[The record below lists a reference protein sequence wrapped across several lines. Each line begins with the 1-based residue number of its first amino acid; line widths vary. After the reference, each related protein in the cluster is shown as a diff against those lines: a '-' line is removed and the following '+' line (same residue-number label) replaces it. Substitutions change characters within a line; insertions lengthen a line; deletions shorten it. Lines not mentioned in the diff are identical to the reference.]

1 MKGKLLFVAG
11 AAVGYVLGA
20 RAGRKRYEQIKSAA
34 SKVWESPG
42 VQRQVEQAQ
51 DFAAARVGE
60 IPGALIDGAKK
71 VAASVSKRSSSSS
84 SGTTTVSKPAAK
96 SSGSSTK
103 SSSGT
108 PKSST
113 ASTSKSA
120 SAGRASTGT
129 KSASAAKKS
138 DASATDSDSDA

>member
-20 RAGRKRYEQIKSAA
+20 RAGRNRYEQIKSAA

-96 SSGSSTK
+96 SSNSSKK

-108 PKSST
+108 AKSST
-113 ASTSKSA
+113 SSTP
-120 SAGRASTGT
+120 
-129 KSASAAKKS
+129 KSASAAKQS